1 LSLKNDIEMV
11 KDELN
16 SEEKFFE
23 KAVITE
29 KFVKKYKNIMIGSV
43 VAVTLFVAGNIIYNI
58 TEQGRIDDA
67 NSVLHELQN
76 KEASSATLA
85 RLKSLSPALH
95 DVWLYSQAVATQ
107 NIEELKKLKDSKA
120 TFIGDLSSYEVAQN
134 SKDSVK
140 LETYSQKQNAVYSDL
155 ATVETAVIFM
165 NSGEIDKAHEK
176 LKMIR
181 VNSPLAKI
189 ASALMHYGVK

>member
-1 LSLKNDIEMV
+1 MSLKNDIEMV

-107 NIEELKKLKDSKA
+107 NIEELQKLKDSKA